1 MNILVFAPYASPHTG
16 GVENYID
23 EFNLY
28 ATSHGHRVTVFA
40 PKIPIESPVKETKG
54 GADILRYP
62 AFEIVRNYPLPKLWL
77 PEFWKSYLRIRK
89 KKFDVI
95 ISHTRFFFSSLLA
108 LFFAK
113 RHRISWMHIE
123 HGSSHVVLSSAI
135 VSFLSKLYDLTIGR
149 LIFRLS
155 DKNIAISN
163 DVRRFIERF
172 DSRPT
177 PVIHRGIDFA
187 DIDTAKENFSDASS
201 RSQRSHE
208 FQIVSVGRLTKLKG
222 FREAILAVSQIP
234 ESQRKH
240 LRYTIIG
247 DGEEREALASLARKC
262 PEIHMTGK
270 LPRNLV
276 LQELIHADIFL
287 HSSLPG
293 GGLATTLLE
302 AMACGCA
309 VVASPHEGAL
319 DAIENG
325 KNGLLATI
333 FPPTFFY
340 KAITQLLTHPQDIS
354 RLSKAAERSVRSR
367 FSWEQNGTLLF
378 HEIEHIRNS

>member
-28 ATSHGHRVTVFA
+28 ATSQGHRVTVFA
-40 PKIPIESPVKETKG
+40 PKIPTESPLKETYG
-54 GADILRYP
+54 SAEILRYP

-77 PEFWKSYLRIRK
+77 PEFWKSYAHIRRK
-89 KKFDVI
+89 KFNVI

-113 RHRISWMHIE
+113 CYRIPWVHIE
-123 HGSSHVVLSSAI
+123 HGSSHVVLSNAVISL
-135 VSFLSKLYDLTIGR
+135 FSKLYDLTFGR

-163 DVRRFIERF
+163 DVRRFVERF
-172 DSRPT
+172 DRRPT
-177 PVIHRGIDFA
+177 PVIHRGINFT
-187 DIDTAKENFSDASS
+187 DIDTAKENFSDTSP
-201 RSQRSHE
+201 RSHE
-208 FQIVSVGRLTKLKG
+208 LQMVSVGRLTKLKG
-222 FREAILAVSQIP
+222 FREAILAVSRIP
-234 ESQRKH
+234 ESHRKR

-247 DGEEREALASLARKC
+247 DGEEREVLESLARKC
-262 PEIHMTGK
+262 PEVRLTGK
-270 LPRNLV
+270 LSRDLV
-276 LQELIHADIFL
+276 LEELIRADIFL

-302 AMACGCA
+302 AMVCGCA
-309 VVASPHEGAL
+309 IVASPNEGAS

-325 KNGLLATI
+325 KNGLLAPI
-333 FPPTFFY
+333 SPPTLFCE
-340 KAITQLLTHPQDIS
+340 AITQLLEHPQNIA
-354 RLSKAAERSVRSR
+354 RLSKEAERSVRNR
-367 FSWEQNGTLLF
+367 FSWERNGALLF
-378 HEIEHIRNS
+378 HELEHIRNS